1 LLSLHLHHV
10 MLSHL
15 SEVNNTPEK
24 ALATAREGVGLF
36 MDEVEITLASNPDK
50 DKDWPGRMRV

>member
-1 LLSLHLHHV
+1 

-36 MDEVEITLASNPDK
+36 MDEVEITLASNPGK
-50 DKDWPGRMRV
+50 GQDWPGRIRI

>member
-1 LLSLHLHHV
+1 

-24 ALATAREGVGLF
+24 ALKTAREGVGLF
-36 MDEVEITLASNPDK
+36 MDEVEITLASNPGK
-50 DKDWPGRMRV
+50 DADWPGRMRV

>member
-1 LLSLHLHHV
+1 

-24 ALATAREGVGLF
+24 ALVTAREGVGLF
-36 MDEVEITLASNPDK
+36 MDEVEITLASNPEK